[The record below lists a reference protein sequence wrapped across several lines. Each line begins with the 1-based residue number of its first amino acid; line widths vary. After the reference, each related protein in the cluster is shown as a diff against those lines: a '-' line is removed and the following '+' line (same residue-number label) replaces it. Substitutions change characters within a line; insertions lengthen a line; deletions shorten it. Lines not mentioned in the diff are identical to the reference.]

1 MGGSPTS
8 SAKPT
13 ANAERDS
20 ATSRA
25 SESTVQGRAG
35 CWWNMVLAGEVALPA
50 GEVREPFVDADD
62 IAAVAA
68 AALTEPGHE
77 GQLYEVTGPRLLTF
91 ADAVEEISSAT
102 GREIRYVQLAPD
114 AFTDALR
121 AEAVPDGY
129 VWLLDYLFAT
139 VLDGRNQYVTDGVA
153 RALGREPRDFGDYAR
168 AAAATGVWAPGADRV
183 A

>member
-1 MGGSPTS
+1 
-8 SAKPT
+8 
-13 ANAERDS
+13 
-20 ATSRA
+20 
-25 SESTVQGRAG
+25 
-35 CWWNMVLAGEVALPA
+35 
-50 GEVREPFVDADD
+50 
-62 IAAVAA
+62 
-68 AALTEPGHE
+68 
-77 GQLYEVTGPRLLTF
+77 LTF